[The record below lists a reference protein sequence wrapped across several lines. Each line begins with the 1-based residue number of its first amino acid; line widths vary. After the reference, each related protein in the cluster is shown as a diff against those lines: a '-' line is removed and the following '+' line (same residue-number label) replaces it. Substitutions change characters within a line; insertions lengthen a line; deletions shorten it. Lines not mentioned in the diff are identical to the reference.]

1 MMRTM
6 IGVLTRVTID
16 MNVSSGTPT
25 VRHSRDSSKE
35 KEGWGGGS
43 EEQITRARGME
54 GRGGVREGREKKGR
68 KREKSES
75 GIVPLRNTDYAQN
88 LLTTSPYTPEAL
100 PTPNHLQCTISQS
113 FST

>member
-35 KEGWGGGS
+35 KEG
-43 EEQITRARGME
+43 E
-54 GRGGVREGREKKGR
+54 GWK
-68 KREKSES
+68 
-75 GIVPLRNTDYAQN
+75 
-88 LLTTSPYTPEAL
+88 
-100 PTPNHLQCTISQS
+100 
-113 FST
+113 

>member
-35 KEGWGGGS
+35 KEGWGGV
-43 EEQITRARGME
+43 
-54 GRGGVREGREKKGR
+54 GRGGGEGLEVRSRPPGHVGWREEGGQERVGR
-68 KREKSES
+68 RRGES
-75 GIVPLRNTDYAQN
+75 GKRVSLV
-88 LLTTSPYTPEAL
+88 
-100 PTPNHLQCTISQS
+100 
-113 FST
+113 